1 MPRPAGDRPRPIGGP
16 SRPPIATVPR
26 PPGPANN
33 HDHDVRS
40 VLRVGPFRKLWLALM
55 VSSLGDWIG
64 LLATTALATSL
75 QKGYSA
81 KAYALGLVLVVRLLP
96 ALLLGPVA
104 GAVADRLD
112 RRLTMVVAD
121 VIRFGL
127 FLSIPIVGTLW
138 WLLVASFLVECASL
152 FWNPAKDASVPNLV
166 RVEQLEAANTV
177 SLITTYGTAPIA
189 AGIFALLSA
198 LNRALASGIPF
209 FSTNPVDLALYFD
222 AATFLVSACT
232 VFTLRSIG
240 RARRPETAP
249 QLSFWASITEGW
261 KFVGGTRLVRGLVV
275 GILGGFAG
283 VGCVV
288 ALGRLYAGQLN
299 GGDAAYG
306 VLFGA
311 AFVGLAGGMALG
323 PRLLGGYSR
332 KRLFGI
338 AVTGAGITL
347 MIVAVLP
354 NLVIA
359 VGMVMLIGA
368 FAGVAWVTGYTLLQ
382 AGVSDD
388 KRGRTFGL
396 VQSLVRVDLLLVLAV
411 APTLVGLIG
420 PHSIELPNGARVRA
434 DGVTLVLLTGGLV
447 AVAVGLYAF
456 RQMDDQAGVPV
467 LPEIWAA
474 IRGRQLRRAHP
485 GCFLVV
491 EGGEGAGKSTQVALL
506 REWLTGLGH
515 EVVVTRE
522 PGGTPVGEKLRALLL
537 DPASGRLGSRA
548 EALLYAADR
557 AEHVER
563 VIEPALRRG
572 AVVLSDRYADSS
584 LAYQG
589 AGRELDHDTIGKLS
603 RWATRGLVPDLTV
616 LLDLPAEEGLRRA
629 RGRARDSDRMEAET
643 VAFHERVRE
652 GFLRLARAEPAR
664 YLRVDANRSPEEVQR
679 RIRAALLDVLPV
691 PAVDEQAD
699 RVVV

>member
-1 MPRPAGDRPRPIGGP
+1 MA
-16 SRPPIATVPR
+16 SVPR
-26 PPGPANN
+26 PPRRPVN
-33 HDHDVRS
+33 HDNDVRS
-40 VLRVGPFRKLWLALM
+40 VLRVGPFRRLWLALA

-81 KAYALGLVLVVRLLP
+81 KAYALGSVLVVRLLP

-121 VIRFGL
+121 VVRFGL
-127 FLSIPIVGTLW
+127 FVSIPVVGTLW

-152 FWNPAKDASVPNLV
+152 FWNPAKDASVPNLL
-166 RVEQLEAANTV
+166 RPEQLEAGNTL
-177 SLITTYGTAPIA
+177 SLITTYGTAPVA

-222 AATFLVSACT
+222 AATFLASACA

-240 RARRPETAP
+240 RARRAEAAP

-261 KFVGGTRLVRGLVV
+261 RFVGGTRLVRGLVV

-288 ALGRLYAGQLN
+288 ALGRLYAGLLR

-306 VLFGA
+306 VLFGS

-332 KRLFGI
+332 RRLFGI
-338 AVTGAGITL
+338 AVTGAGVTL

-354 NLVIA
+354 NLVVA
-359 VGMVMLIGA
+359 VGMVVLIGA

-382 AGVSDD
+382 AEVSDD
-388 KRGRTFGL
+388 KRGRTFAL
-396 VQSLVRVDLLLVLAV
+396 VQSLVRVDLLLVLAA

-420 PHSIELPNGARVRA
+420 AHSIVLPNGARIRA
-434 DGVTLVLLTGGLV
+434 DGVTLVLLAGGVV

-456 RQMDDQAGVPV
+456 RQMDDQVGVPV

-474 IRGRQLRRAHP
+474 VRGRPLPPRHP
-485 GCFLVV
+485 GFFLVV

-506 REWLTGLGH
+506 RDWLAGLGR

-522 PGGTPVGEKLRALLL
+522 PGGTPLGEKLRALLL
-537 DPASGRLGSRA
+537 DPAGGRIGGRA

-563 VIEPALRRG
+563 VVEPALRRG
-572 AVVLSDRYADSS
+572 AVVLSDRYVDSS

-589 AGRELDHDTIGKLS
+589 AGRELDHDMIGKLS
-603 RWATRGLVPDLTV
+603 QWATGGLVPDLTV

-629 RGRARDSDRMEAET
+629 RGQAEGSDRMEAET

-652 GFLRLARAEPAR
+652 GFLRLARADPQR
-664 YLRVDANRSPEEVQR
+664 YLRVDAGQPAEEVQR
-679 RIRAALLDVLPV
+679 RIRAALPDALPV
-691 PAVDEQAD
+691 PVAQERAD